1 MPLIDLLRHKTAE
14 EKAELERLNDEIL
27 ELFGKCKRPADHRKL
42 NKLLK
47 RQGEILGWEG
57 QAMKPSDE
65 RKLLLDKVFY
75 LEKKR
80 NKRPEDL
87 KAMRDANKRLK
98 ELEGRLD

>member
-47 RQGEILGWEG
+47 RQGEILGWRENLDG
-57 QAMKPSDE
+57 K
-65 RKLLLDKVFY
+65 RKENY
-75 LEKKR
+75 R
-80 NKRPEDL
+80 NQWHQ
-87 KAMRDANKRLK
+87 
-98 ELEGRLD
+98 GRG